1 MKLYEITDNYMKL
14 LEAISS
20 GDIPEEAIA
29 DTLEAVEGDFT
40 DKIDNVSCYIKSLR
54 AEAEA
59 IKNEAA
65 ILAARAKIK
74 LNEADRLTEFI
85 KNAMTVAG
93 KNKLETPRCKIMIK
107 QNPES
112 VTVGADFISWAMVHN
127 AELLSYADPTPDK
140 AKIKS
145 ELQAGVDIP
154 GCTLTR
160 GERIEIK

>member
-1 MKLYEITDNYMKL
+1 MNIYNITAEYMRL
-14 LEAISS
+14 LDAIAS
-20 GDIPEEAIA
+20 GEIPEEAIA

-40 DKIDNVSCYIKSLR
+40 YRIDNVSCYIKSLR
-54 AEAEA
+54 AEAKA
-59 IKNEAA
+59 IKDESD

-85 KNAMTVAG
+85 KNAMTSAG
-93 KNKLETPRCKIMIK
+93 KNKLETPRCKITIK

-127 AELLSYADPTPDK
+127 EELLSYADPAPDK

-145 ELQAGVDIP
+145 ELQAGVEIP